1 MPDHSVEQD
10 FLLAFAQIPPSAIR
24 IPAPSADDDDALST
38 NAYDV
43 QDSHAQDTR
52 LRSRL
57 ASFPPPSSVLAAN
70 NAKKP
75 PTKDTGSALPSASS
89 FTAGAL
95 SGGVADMFLSSILPS
110 SIPKNATT
118 THPGAPGKIRML
130 SSQREP
136 LTLPNMTNN
145 FRRFVSR
152 AGFIFW
158 LMDRVEEVMFWRK
171 PMWTWAWLICWS
183 LICESPGVL
192 RVLDLNHST
201 AFYPRLILCAP
212 SAALILILLHQYEK
226 AHPSITNPSSQFTAV
241 AAPKSILSNPLAGSI
256 GAQLTA
262 TTDPAVHPTARPDVH
277 ADEKAHGSTVDT
289 DGTVIP
295 AASAGVPESG
305 VDYFMNLQ
313 GIQNLMGLV

>member
-1 MPDHSVEQD
+1 MPSPHADVEQD

-24 IPAPSADDDDALST
+24 IPPPSATDDSSST
-38 NAYDV
+38 GNPNPDV

-70 NAKKP
+70 NSRKP
-75 PTKDTGSALPSASS
+75 PQRDVGSNSLPGTSS

-110 SIPKNATT
+110 SLPNKSTT
-118 THPGAPGKIRML
+118 VNTHPGAPGKTRML
-130 SSQREP
+130 SSQREG

-158 LMDRVEEVMFWRK
+158 LMDRVEE
-171 PMWTWAWLICWS
+171 
-183 LICESPGVL
+183 
-192 RVLDLNHST
+192 
-201 AFYPRLILCAP
+201 
-212 SAALILILLHQYEK
+212 YEK
-226 AHPSITNPSSQFTAV
+226 AHPSWNNPASQPTAV
-241 AAPKSILSNPLAGSI
+241 SASRSILSNPLAGAI
-256 GAQLTA
+256 GASLTA
-262 TTDPAVHPTARPDVH
+262 NSDPGVNPAARNDAHGDHSV
-277 ADEKAHGSTVDT
+277 EGKAHGSTVDT
-289 DGTVIP
+289 DGNVIP
-295 AASAGVPESG
+295 AVSAGVPESG
-305 VDYFMNLQ
+305 VDYYMNLQ